1 LFHEI
6 GFCTKVIN
14 SGKDR
19 KTDCHIRQND
29 TMTEILAGKNLV
41 ILTAFHEK
49 DQKQKKKWHGTA
61 IDNNNET

>member
-1 LFHEI
+1 
-6 GFCTKVIN
+6 
-14 SGKDR
+14 
-19 KTDCHIRQND
+19 
-29 TMTEILAGKNLV
+29 MTEILAGKNLV